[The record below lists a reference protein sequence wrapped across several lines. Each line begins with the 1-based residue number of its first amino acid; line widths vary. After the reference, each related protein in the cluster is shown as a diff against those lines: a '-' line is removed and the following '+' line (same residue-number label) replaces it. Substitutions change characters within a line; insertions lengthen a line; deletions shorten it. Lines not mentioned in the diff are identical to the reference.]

1 MEKNTEK
8 LYCYLPAKPY
18 VQPGSI
24 HFQLLYIQ
32 QHRSLLVLHLH
43 TPGEQIQNI
52 GVYWYSTYIIHT
64 PGEQIQNIGVQLLVL
79 HLHTPEAQILNIGV
93 YWYSTYICQGN
104 KSRIQESIGTPP
116 TYAGGTNLE
125 NRSLLVLHLR
135 TPEHKS
141 RIYES
146 IGTPPT
152 YAGGTNLDYRSLL
165 VLHLHMSGAQIQTI
179 GVYQYSTYII
189 HTLVEQIQK
198 IDHPP
203 PPPPPSHPY
212 LWIKFFI
219 RDPICK

>member
-32 QHRSLLVLHLH
+32 QHRSLLVLHL
-43 TPGEQIQNI
+43 
-52 GVYWYSTYIIHT
+52 HT

-125 NRSLLVLHLR
+125 YRSLLVLHLR

-165 VLHLHMSGAQIQTI
+165 VLHQH
-179 GVYQYSTYII
+179 YTY
-189 HTLVEQIQK
+189 TGRANLENR
-198 IDHPP
+198 
-203 PPPPPSHPY
+203 PPSPPHLP
-212 LWIKFFI
+212 LLI
-219 RDPICK
+219 RIYGLSSLSGIQYVSNYQVNQIMNHRFKSSRIFKL